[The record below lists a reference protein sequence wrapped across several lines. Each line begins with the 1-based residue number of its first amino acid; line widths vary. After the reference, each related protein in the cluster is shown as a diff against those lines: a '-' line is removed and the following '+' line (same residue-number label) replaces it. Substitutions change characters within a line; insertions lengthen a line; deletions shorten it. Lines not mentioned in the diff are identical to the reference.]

1 MKKIFYYFICAIA
14 LFMVSCASNEQK
26 ANKLIKQYMFESL
39 YDFKSYEP
47 TKTIIDTLKPDLY
60 IDEEVLEYAE
70 TGIKY
75 GMQIEELNKDVEDA
89 KEDMEFASSMNRHF
103 SSSYGT
109 YQYNEAKERY
119 EKNQAA
125 LNYALRETLVCM
137 YNILCIKEDIEQN
150 PTNELSGW
158 KVKHKY
164 RCNTRG
170 GHIALGENIFIMDK
184 DFNEIIKVYEADEMP
199 YAGYVEF
206 IDKILEEADKDAL
219 LAKIKELESM
229 N

>member
-1 MKKIFYYFICAIA
+1 MFYT
-14 LFMVSCASNEQK
+14 LFLQFFEIHDNDYLYNNKNTYLWRSNIRL
-26 ANKLIKQYMFESL
+26 A
-39 YDFKSYEP
+39 
-47 TKTIIDTLKPDLY
+47 KP
-60 IDEEVLEYAE
+60 
-70 TGIKY
+70 
-75 GMQIEELNKDVEDA
+75 
-89 KEDMEFASSMNRHF
+89 S
-103 SSSYGT
+103 
-109 YQYNEAKERY
+109 
-119 EKNQAA
+119 
-125 LNYALRETLVCM
+125 M

-150 PTNELSGW
+150 PINELSGW

-184 DFNEIIKVYEADEMP
+184 DFNEIIKVYEADVMP

-206 IDKILEEADKDAL
+206 IDKILKEADKDAL